1 MGDAHDHL
9 ERGGHRQVHQVV
21 LVRGVVPRSRSQS
34 NQTSGGSRRC
44 RQLPAAPDTGPS
56 TVKTDAPGRLLGCEG
71 GHAARL
77 DARRQAWARRAS
89 SRVGRGAQA
98 RRAAEDRQRR
108 RNPHGIRQPP
118 PMQGRPKDAVVAE
131 LGIGQHPAELE
142 AAGAHLAEQRQRLP
156 PLLLKRH
163 VRRHAGPLP
172 RRRCQPRRRQV
183 EGRAEQI
190 RARFGPKG
198 HRHGDLTVGDLAQR
212 AAVLARDPDNARLA
226 SSSRRRWRSGITA
239 RSRRQTHAASHVD
252 EVLRLI
258 RDPSRARASPPSTS
272 ARCRWQPLY
281 VAPQREHLRPVAEAL
296 LEHFEPRHQPT
307 QLRDRLT
314 VGHRRTAYRNR
325 AICTMSSNQITFGK

>member
-1 MGDAHDHL
+1 
-9 ERGGHRQVHQVV
+9 
-21 LVRGVVPRSRSQS
+21 
-34 NQTSGGSRRC
+34 
-44 RQLPAAPDTGPS
+44 
-56 TVKTDAPGRLLGCEG
+56 
-71 GHAARL
+71 
-77 DARRQAWARRAS
+77 
-89 SRVGRGAQA
+89 
-98 RRAAEDRQRR
+98 
-108 RNPHGIRQPP
+108 
-118 PMQGRPKDAVVAE
+118 MQGRPKDAVVAE

-212 AAVLARDPDNARLA
+212 AAVLARDPDRMHALLRKARPVDDQPPLA
-226 SSSRRRWRSGITA
+226 LGDHGPQPTPDARRVP
-239 RSRRQTHAASHVD
+239 RRVGD
-252 EVLRLI
+252 EVLERLI
-258 RDPSRARASPPSTS
+258 RPRIRHAREHRLHRLPRAVAE
-272 ARCRWQPLY
+272 QPLY